1 MKKIFFACIF
11 FIPLLL
17 TAQEKSFAT
26 PDKIYGQLFK
36 DVQLQK
42 ILPDGKTFVDCI
54 PKRKVTDIMYD
65 YGMMKGPNMNLK
77 KFVEANFNLPITPQ
91 LNYIQKENSVAMHI
105 KNLWGVLK
113 READVSPLWE
123 GKESNGRSL
132 LALPYPYIVPGG
144 RFREIY
150 YWDSYFTMLGLR
162 ASGETA
168 MIENMMKNFDYLIE
182 AFGHIPNG
190 NRTYYL
196 SRSQPPFF
204 CMMVEMLAGIKGN
217 SIYKKYL
224 PSMQKEYA
232 YWMEGAD
239 SIKEGEACKRVV
251 KFSNAAL
258 LNRYWDESTEP
269 RPESYKEDYEIAE
282 AVALQLAMRIK
293 MASPEKLKQLLD
305 ENKASTCRHLRAA
318 ACSGWDFSSRW
329 FADPQNI
336 NSIETTSIIPVDLNS
351 LLYSMEII
359 IARGLKLRGRPKGS
373 QVFSQKA
380 AKRKAAIIK
389 YCWNN
394 NKGFFFDYNIT
405 MSQQSEIITA
415 AGIFPLFVKIATP
428 AQAAA
433 VAKTVELTLLK
444 DGSIVTTTNNT
455 GQQWDAPNGWAP
467 LQWIV
472 VQGLNNY
479 GNKEQAMVAKTIA
492 QRWLHLNDKVYA
504 ATGRMMEKYNV
515 EDLSQL
521 AGGGEYPAQDGF
533 GWTNGV
539 YLALLKRYPAYR
551 YNYLEAE

>member
-77 KFVEANFNLPITPQ
+77 KFVEDNFNLPITPQ
-91 LNYIQKENSVAMHI
+91 LNYIQKENSAAMHI

-123 GKESNGRSL
+123 GKEGNGGSL

-162 ASGETA
+162 ASDETA
-168 MIENMMKNFDYLIE
+168 MIENMVKNFDYLIE

-293 MASPEKLKQLLD
+293 IASPEKLKQLLD
-305 ENKASTCRHLRAA
+305 ESKASTCRHLRAA

-336 NSIETTSIIPVDLNS
+336 NSIETTSIIPVDLNC

-373 QVFSQKA
+373 QAFSQKA

-394 NKGFFFDYNIT
+394 DKGFFFDYNIT
-405 MSQQSEIITA
+405 MLQQSEIITA

-444 DGSIVTTTNNT
+444 VGGIVTTTNNT

-467 LQWIV
+467 LQWTSV
-472 VQGLNNY
+472 MAFKNYNN
-479 GNKEQAMVAKTIA
+479 NQLAKTIA
-492 QRWLHLNDKVYA
+492 QRWLALVEKVYA
-504 ATGRMMEKYNV
+504 NTGRLMEKYNV
-515 EDLSQL
+515 EDLSKE

-539 YLALLKRYPAYR
+539 YLVLKKMYAIH
-551 YNYLEAE
+551 